1 MTTIT
6 VIGGG
11 LAGLVAAVHSAEA
24 GARVV
29 LHEAHGELGGRA
41 RATHPPYV
49 AHQGPH
55 VLYADGPWWAW
66 LHERRLVGATTGVPV
81 RELGRFRFRHRGRLR
96 RLPPVGV
103 LRLLLDRSTPAP
115 VDLDFRTWVESR
127 YGEETA
133 AAASGLMGVAT
144 FDADP
149 GRLSAAFVAERM
161 RRVYAVPPPATYVVG
176 GWNGLVARLAAHAR
190 ALGVDIRPGSRVTV
204 LPPAPAVVATGLEA
218 AARLLGDD
226 SLSGVP
232 SGRAVLLDVAVRRSR
247 RDAFVICD
255 LDEAGWLERFTAP
268 DRTLAPRGESLVQ
281 VQLPLRPG
289 ETLASGRRRVER
301 LVDLALPGW
310 QERVTWRRDAVS
322 NGRSG
327 ALDVPSRTWRDRP
340 AVDRGDG
347 VFLAGDMVAAPGLL
361 SEVSFASAGL
371 AARQAVAWS
380 RIDVRHVQPV
390 KPAITPG
397 PPHPVGPTLSRTR
410 APRPGPASSGRA
422 SRGSGSRVSSPWPR

>member
-1 MTTIT
+1 M
-6 VIGGG
+6 
-11 LAGLVAAVHSAEA
+11 
-24 GARVV
+24 
-29 LHEAHGELGGRA
+29 
-41 RATHPPYV
+41 
-49 AHQGPH
+49 
-55 VLYADGPWWAW
+55 
-66 LHERRLVGATTGVPV
+66 
-81 RELGRFRFRHRGRLR
+81 
-96 RLPPVGV
+96 
-103 LRLLLDRSTPAP
+103 
-115 VDLDFRTWVESR
+115 
-127 YGEETA
+127 
-133 AAASGLMGVAT
+133 
-144 FDADP
+144 
-149 GRLSAAFVAERM
+149 
-161 RRVYAVPPPATYVVG
+161 
-176 GWNGLVARLAAHAR
+176 
-190 ALGVDIRPGSRVTV
+190 
-204 LPPAPAVVATGLEA
+204 ATGLEA

-247 RDAFVICD
+247 RDAFVVCD

-281 VQLPLRPG
+281 VQLPLQPG

-327 ALDVPSRTWRDRP
+327 ALDVPGRTWRDRP

-380 RIDVRHVQPV
+380 RIDVSHVQPM
-390 KPAITPG
+390 
-397 PPHPVGPTLSRTR
+397 
-410 APRPGPASSGRA
+410 
-422 SRGSGSRVSSPWPR
+422 